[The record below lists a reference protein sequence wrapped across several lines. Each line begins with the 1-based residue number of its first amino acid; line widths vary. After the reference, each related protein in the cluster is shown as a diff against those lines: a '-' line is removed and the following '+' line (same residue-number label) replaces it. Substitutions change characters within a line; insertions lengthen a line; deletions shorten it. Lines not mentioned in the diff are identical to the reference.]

1 MWSDPHH
8 LQESYWWLPCPF
20 VWCTWIA
27 PASLRRI
34 WYVVSSF
41 WSYKGIR
48 CCWLLWLL
56 LSLQILSWVGNQ
68 GIFWFGHSIH
78 CLPFQKVIYKSIDL
92 FGCQRLKYQNVI
104 AEISLEFCHFSFVQ
118 HFFFLFET
126 FGGVGRQWHK
136 QFDRITT
143 SHERSFYLCSCFVRE
158 GILSSPIQMAVRSLI
173 VCCFLGQLSWE
184 LMRHGIGL
192 LLVLFSRTGSIL
204 VHFLD
209 VRLPLILTFVIVHL
223 FSDLNPAFG
232 CSG

>member
-34 WYVVSSF
+34 WHVVSSF

-48 CCWLLWLL
+48 WCWLLWLL

-68 GIFWFGHSIH
+68 GIFWFGHSIQ

-104 AEISLEFCHFSFVQ
+104 AEISLEFCHFFSSSISFFCLKPSVE
-118 HFFFLFET
+118 LE
-126 FGGVGRQWHK
+126 
-136 QFDRITT
+136 DSDIN
-143 SHERSFYLCSCFVRE
+143 
-158 GILSSPIQMAVRSLI
+158 SSI
-173 VCCFLGQLSWE
+173 VL
-184 LMRHGIGL
+184 
-192 LLVLFSRTGSIL
+192 
-204 VHFLD
+204 
-209 VRLPLILTFVIVHL
+209 LPLTSVPFICAAVLWEKEYYQVQYKWL
-223 FSDLNPAFG
+223 WG
-232 CSG
+232 R